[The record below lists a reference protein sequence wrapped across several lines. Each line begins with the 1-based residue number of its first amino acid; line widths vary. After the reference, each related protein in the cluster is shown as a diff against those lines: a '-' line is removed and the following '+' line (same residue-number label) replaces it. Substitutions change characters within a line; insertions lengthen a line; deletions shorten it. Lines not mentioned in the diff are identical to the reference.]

1 MHRLS
6 LDVKITN
13 NVLAKLRIYS
23 TNIGPANANIR
34 RDLQITNANANIS
47 KFYGFVFVPTP
58 ILGIIAVAEE
68 SLFGLMHGSEL
79 LRAQLPYRGLIRR
92 FGPVVG
98 KGLSCGRRP
107 A

>member
-58 ILGIIAVAEE
+58 TQTRETLTNGMP
-68 SLFGLMHGSEL
+68 SLHSDSI
-79 LRAQLPYRGLIRR
+79 QI
-92 FGPVVG
+92 
-98 KGLSCGRRP
+98 S
-107 A
+107 